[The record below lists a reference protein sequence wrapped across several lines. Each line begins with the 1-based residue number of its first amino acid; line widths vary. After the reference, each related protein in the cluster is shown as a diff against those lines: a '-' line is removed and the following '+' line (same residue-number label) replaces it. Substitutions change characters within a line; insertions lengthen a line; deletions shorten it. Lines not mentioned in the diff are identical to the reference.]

1 MLRIELDHRGNGKP
15 GAHVNDVDLSGID
28 VAAEQTDRDE
38 VAVTTRWR
46 FGNVTGDGEGG
57 TSTTWMTS
65 TAAVAL
71 GTQLIEAGNRAA
83 MRPRR

>member
-46 FGNVTGDGEGG
+46 FGNFGRLTFGAKREHPLTVVELAVVSAGE
-57 TSTTWMTS
+57 
-65 TAAVAL
+65 
-71 GTQLIEAGNRAA
+71 RAA
-83 MRPRR
+83 